1 MGSHQRGDSLKVA
14 LSCHDL
20 ATINPAPTSAT
31 IVNTLKDRYSRDA
44 IYTRIGA
51 RVLVAVNPNQPLSS
65 SNDATCMEYIAEY
78 RDTSGQRRIL
88 EPHLFQMASSAYMN
102 MRRTATDQSIILCG
116 ETETKLL
123 RQVLSAFSVIEAFG
137 HATTTEHG
145 NASRVGTFTEL
156 AFNERGKA
164 IGAKILDYALNKSR
178 VIDLLQNERNF
189 NVFYQMAGG
198 CTLEERQR
206 WKLSEPANLSY
217 LGKLPATRSPTAQD
231 AIALDELRVAMRA
244 FGINKK
250 TQGQVFRCLAAILH
264 LGNILFT
271 DPPRKTTE
279 ESAYVRNDDV
289 LAITAE
295 LLGIHAKAL
304 EGVLT
309 YKTQLIKSEM
319 CTLFLSAEQCERQ
332 RDDLARSIYGLLFT
346 WLMEQIN
353 TKLHNEE
360 TQTSFIGV
368 LDMIGYRADGITRR
382 GGTGGGLNF
391 EALISNFTCERL
403 HSFAL
408 QQLFTMHSDD
418 MTADGIPQPNLA
430 FIDNKPC
437 VDLFSKTR
445 RGLFALMDKES
456 ARSSN
461 PPTGATDKQ
470 FLQAFTKVHGNHNNF
485 LAVPNRHNAFAIQHY
500 AGQVTYD
507 MNRFPENNADVLI
520 ADFVQLFLGNGDDL
534 PGSANPF
541 MTSLFEGKSV
551 KTEVHAR
558 DAGIIVSARHSA
570 KPTRSPST
578 RRKQR
583 ANTAETDPLVDDDDD
598 DDNDSIVD
606 GGKGADTKDKK
617 KKNARAERRANRPAG
632 IGTQVCRAINELT
645 DTLSETLPWFVFCI
659 RPNDQRKA
667 NNLDLKHVRAQM
679 QYFHLEEVVR
689 RSEVSYT
696 VNMTHTE
703 FLDRYA
709 LVLTPTGVDA
719 NRDPRAK
726 CQATCDIFAWTPREM
741 AVGARRVWLAH
752 EAWRDLEDNLRATE
766 VEARRRKQAG
776 GAAAGT
782 ATNPHHSIGASMADD
797 NASVYSGMTT
807 YGAGGGLQLL
817 DTMRAR
823 SAAPS
828 VFTEDVQSAISDD
841 DGAGPHHPMAMD
853 VRAMFAPSVVGDR
866 ASVHP
871 GQVEYISPDGSEG
884 DAAPIN
890 KDSNED
896 QAKENILGEE
906 EEEEQPKMTK
916 QRKRWLCCTW
926 SLTWWIPSFC
936 LSFNGMKRK
945 DIQIAWREK
954 VALCL
959 LITIACLI
967 MLFFI
972 IFFGK
977 LICPHQNI
985 QTLLELQS
993 TSNGTSSQNA
1003 FMAIRGEVFD
1013 IRKFPAH
1020 HTVTYNDII
1029 KSGKYAGQDASTQFP
1044 QQVSTQCDGFEENG
1058 VDNTIA
1064 LQNYTV
1070 PGSSEYAHDFR
1081 WWKNPSANN
1090 VSPDTYSIWMEMM
1103 RRSYRVALVGW
1114 DAKYIKSQ
1122 AQVADKKWAIIDQQV
1137 FDLTDY
1143 LKGNV
1148 FRLTPDGTV
1157 ASPSIERKFMDP
1169 RLESLFMQNPGEDV
1183 SKLFRSIF
1191 RRSADARR
1199 RMETCLRNLFF
1210 VGVVDYRNSF
1220 RCQFANYMLL
1230 SISILLVAV
1239 IFFKFLAALQLT
1251 GRRDPEEH
1259 DRFVVCQVPC
1269 YTEGEDSLKETID
1282 SLAVMRYDDKRKLLF
1297 VICDGMIVGSGN
1309 DQPTPRIVLN
1319 ILGSDPNIDPEPL
1332 SFISLGDG
1340 MKQHNMG
1347 KVYTGLYECSGHVVP
1362 YMVVVKVGRPN
1373 ERARPGNRGKQLEM
1387 YHQIKNV
1394 IGVDP
1399 NFYEYVLMVD
1409 ADTVVLPD
1417 ALNRMVSAMLHDQKI
1432 MGICGETE
1440 LANAKATWI
1449 TMIQV
1454 YEYYISHHMSK
1465 AFESLF
1471 GSVTCLP
1478 GCFCMYRLRAPHKDH
1493 PLLINNAIIDEYS
1506 ENRVDTL
1513 HKKNLLSLGEDRY
1526 LTTLL
1531 LKHFPTM
1538 KTSFTSDAQC
1548 RTKAPDTWSI
1558 LLSQRRRWINSTV
1571 HNLVVLLSLDRL
1583 CGFCC
1588 FSMRFVVFVDLLATI
1603 IQPATVVYLAYLAYM
1618 GITQGSVLIFV
1629 SLMMLAA
1636 IYGLQAIIFLL
1647 KRGDQGGKKHV
1658 AATEGEKFDPRTI
1671 PRKKWTDYEQEL
1683 WESGSQDSHATHQS
1697 RQSRAPTVRSYRSRA
1712 SIHSQRSQAAG
1723 GNGGGARSVYAATI
1737 HGNGSVYNGQM
1748 SGQSYAGSV
1757 HQRPFSGYSTVSV
1770 QHHPQHPSI
1779 AYHDPPASVYGGTGT
1794 EFSYAASPHPAMPMM
1809 STPSRPTSIYNG
1821 GGNESHY
1828 AGSVIAGMAIPTDD
1842 EILAEVRRI
1851 LAHADLMT
1859 VTKKQVRD
1867 ALSSVFGT
1875 DMQPRKEY
1883 INQCIE
1889 HILQGRL

>member
-1 MGSHQRGDSLKVA
+1 MTGMGSLQRDDSLNVA
-14 LSCHDL
+14 LGCHDL
-20 ATINPAPTSAT
+20 GVINPTPTSAN
-31 IVNTLKDRYSRDA
+31 IVNTLRDRYSRDA

-51 RVLVAVNPNQPLSS
+51 RVLVAVNPNQPLAT
-65 SNDATCMEYIAEY
+65 SNDATCNEYVAEY

-88 EPHLFQMASSAYMN
+88 EPHLFQMAASAYMH
-102 MRRTATDQSIILCG
+102 MRRTNTDQSIILCG
-116 ETETKLL
+116 ETASGKTESKKLIFTFFQHLRAQSKKESRLL
-123 RQVLSAFSVIEAFG
+123 RQIQSAFTVIESFG
-137 HATTTEHG
+137 HATTVEHS

-156 AFNERGKA
+156 AFNERGKV
-164 IGAKILDYALNKSR
+164 IGAKILDYALNRTR
-178 VIDLLQNERNF
+178 VIDLATNERNF
-189 NVFYQMAGG
+189 NVFYQMTGG

-206 WKLSEPANLSY
+206 WKLNEPANLSY
-217 LGKLPATRSPTAQD
+217 LGKLPAIRSATAQD
-231 AIALDELRVAMRA
+231 AMALDELRAAMRI
-244 FGINKK
+244 FGISKK

-289 LAITAE
+289 LADTAE
-295 LLGIHAKAL
+295 LFGIHAKAL

-353 TKLHNEE
+353 TKLCNEE
-360 TQTSFIGV
+360 AQSSFIGV
-368 LDMIGYRADGITRR
+368 LDVIGYRTDSVARR
-382 GGTGGGLNF
+382 VGAGAGLSF
-391 EALISNFTCERL
+391 EALLSNFVCERMHNFTL
-403 HSFAL
+403 N
-408 QQLFTMHSDD
+408 QLFNVQSDD
-418 MTADGIPQPNLA
+418 MTNDGIPLPDIA
-430 FIDNKPC
+430 YIDNKPC
-437 VDLFSKTR
+437 VDLFTKSR

-456 ARSSN
+456 DRSSN
-461 PPTGATDKQ
+461 PPTGATDRQ
-470 FLQAFTKVHGNHNNF
+470 FLQAFNKVHASHNNY
-485 LAVPNRHNAFAIQHY
+485 LEIPNRHNAFAIQHY
-500 AGQVTYD
+500 AGQTTYD
-507 MNRFPENNADVLI
+507 MNRFPESNADVLVT
-520 ADFVQLFLGNGDDL
+520 DFVQLFLGNGDDL
-534 PGSANPF
+534 PGSANTF

-551 KTEVHAR
+551 KTETHAR
-558 DAGIIVSARHSA
+558 DEGIIVSARHSA

-578 RRKQR
+578 RRMRQID
-583 ANTAETDPLVDDDDD
+583 NTEVAAADDDDD
-598 DDNDSIVD
+598 LELMVD
-606 GGKGADTKDKK
+606 GENRNSTMAHSAKDNKK
-617 KKNARAERRANRPAG
+617 QKSSRAERRANRPAG
-632 IGTQVCRAINELT
+632 IGTQLVKAITELT
-645 DTLSETLPWFVFCI
+645 DTLKDTQTWFVFCI
-659 RPNDQRKA
+659 RPNDQGKA
-667 NNLDLKHVRAQM
+667 NNMDLKHVRAQM
-679 QYFHLEEVVR
+679 QYFHLEEIAR
-689 RSEVSYT
+689 RCEVSYT
-696 VNMTHTE
+696 VNMTHAE

-709 LVLTPTGVDA
+709 LVLAPTGVDT

-741 AVGARRVWLAH
+741 AVGVRRVWLAH

-766 VEARRRKQAG
+766 VETRRRKQQG
-776 GAAAGT
+776 LPST
-782 ATNPHHSIGASMADD
+782 QNATNAATGQADD
-797 NASVYSGMTT
+797 NLSVYSGMTN
-807 YGAGGGLQLL
+807 YNMPGGAQLL

-823 SAAPS
+823 SMAPS
-828 VFTEDVQSAISDD
+828 VYTEDVQSVMSEDE
-841 DGAGPHHPMAMD
+841 GGPHRPATMNGFN
-853 VRAMFAPSVVGDR
+853 VNAMFAPSVAGDH

-871 GQVEYISPDGSEG
+871 ADSEHPGGSEADPSG
-884 DAAPIN
+884 APMKGSSEEN
-890 KDSNED
+890 TKDM
-896 QAKENILGEE
+896 LVEE
-906 EEEEQPKMTK
+906 EEEEKPKLTK
-916 QRKRWLCCTW
+916 QRRRWLCCTW

-936 LSFNGMKRK
+936 LSWSGMKRK

-954 VALCL
+954 VALCI
-959 LITIACLI
+959 LISIACCI

-985 QTLLELQS
+985 YTLLEMQT
-993 TSNGTSSQNA
+993 TSNGTNNQNA
-1003 FMAIRGEVFD
+1003 FTAIRGEIFD
-1013 IRKFPAH
+1013 LRKLPAH
-1020 HTVTYNDII
+1020 HTVTYMDII
-1029 KSGKYAGQDASTQFP
+1029 KS
-1044 QQVSTQCDGFEENG
+1044 
-1058 VDNTIA
+1058 
-1064 LQNYTV
+1064 
-1070 PGSSEYAHDFR
+1070 
-1081 WWKNPSANN
+1081 
-1090 VSPDTYSIWMEMM
+1090 
-1103 RRSYRVALVGW
+1103 
-1114 DAKYIKSQ
+1114 
-1122 AQVADKKWAIIDQQV
+1122 
-1137 FDLTDY
+1137 
-1143 LKGNV
+1143 GNV

-1191 RRSADARR
+1191 RGSPDARR
-1199 RMETCLRNLFF
+1199 RMEVCLRNLFF
-1210 VGVVDYRNSF
+1210 VGVIDYRSSF
-1220 RCQFANYMLL
+1220 RCQFANYLLL

-1259 DRFVVCQVPC
+1259 DRFVVCQIPC

-1282 SLAVMRYDDKRKLLF
+1282 SLAVLRYDDKRKLLF
-1297 VICDGMIVGSGN
+1297 IICDGMIVGSGN

-1332 SFISLGDG
+1332 SFQSLGDG

-1347 KVYTGLYECSGHVVP
+1347 KVYTDL
-1362 YMVVVKVGRPN
+1362 VVKVGRAN
-1373 ERARPGNRGKQLEM
+1373 ERVRPGNRGKRDSQLILMRFFNAIHFDSEMTPLELEM

-1399 NFYEYVLMVD
+1399 SFYEYVLMVD

-1493 PLLINNAIIDEYS
+1493 PLLINNTIIEEYS

-1531 LKHFPTM
+1531 LKHFPQM

-1548 RTKAPDTWSI
+1548 RTKAPDTWSV

-1588 FSMRFVVFVDLLATI
+1588 FSMRFVVFVDLLATV

-1647 KRGDQGGKKHV
+1647 KRKWEHIGYMIISIIALPVFSFFIPVYSFWHFDDFSW
-1658 AATEGEKFDPRTI
+1658 GEKFDPRSI

-1683 WESGSQDSHATHQS
+1683 WESGSQDSHETHQS
-1697 RQSRAPTVRSYRSRA
+1697 RHSRAPTVRSYRSA
-1712 SIHSQRSQAAG
+1712 APSIHSQRSQGG
-1723 GNGGGARSVYAATI
+1723 GNRSVYAATI
-1737 HGNGSVYNGQM
+1737 HGGGGNGNGNGNGSIYQGQT
-1748 SGQSYAGSV
+1748 GHNSYAPSMG
-1757 HQRPFSGYSTVSV
+1757 RPFSGYSTVSM
-1770 QHHPQHPSI
+1770 QHNPNVYQD
-1779 AYHDPPASVYGGTGT
+1779 APASVYGGGT
-1794 EFSYAASPHPAMPMM
+1794 EFSYAPSPHPPMNTVMMMPGPQA
-1809 STPSRPTSIYNG
+1809 STSRPASIYNG
-1821 GGNESHY
+1821 GISGNGSHY
-1828 AGSVIAGMAIPTDD
+1828 ASSVMGGSMSGMRALPTDED
-1842 EILAEVRRI
+1842 ILAECDNV
-1851 LAHADLMT
+1851 
-1859 VTKKQVRD
+1859 
-1867 ALSSVFGT
+1867 
-1875 DMQPRKEY
+1875 
-1883 INQCIE
+1883 
-1889 HILQGRL
+1889 